1 VSKLNSQERVRA
13 LEERLGTTFSRPE
26 LALTALT
33 HSSYVNEHPD
43 ESFRDNERLEF
54 LGDAVVDLT
63 VSQRLYERF
72 PDATEGQM
80 SRMHDYI
87 VDTVGLARV
96 ARGLKLGEL
105 LLLGRGEERSG
116 GRDRNSVLADA
127 VEAILAALY
136 LDSGLQSVQTVVD
149 RHFAEVLDEVSRTF
163 GRDFKTRLQQLVQ
176 ERLKLPPLYQVVS
189 ESGPD
194 HRKIFEVEVCIGPE
208 VFGRGTGGS
217 KREAEQAA
225 ARHTLELIEQGRELK
240 GVPSE
245 PEPPPSEGPKE
256 DAPV

>member
-1 VSKLNSQERVRA
+1 MPKLNSQERVRA

-33 HSSYVNEHPD
+33 HSSYANEHP
-43 ESFRDNERLEF
+43 EERLKDNERLEF
-54 LGDAVVDLT
+54 LGDAVVDLA

-72 PDATEGQM
+72 PDAPEGQM
-80 SRMHDYI
+80 SRMHAYL

-127 VEAILAALY
+127 LEAILAALY
-136 LDSGLQSVQTVVD
+136 LDSGLEAVQSVVD

-176 ERLKLPPLYQVVS
+176 ERLKLPPVYQVVS

-194 HRKIFEVEVCIGPE
+194 HRKIFEVEVCIGSE
-208 VFGRGTGGS
+208 VFGRGTGSS

-240 GVPSE
+240 GMPSE
-245 PEPPPSEGPKE
+245 QAPPPSAGPKE
-256 DAPV
+256 DTPV